1 MHFILSGIILILGEN
16 FLT

>member
-16 FLT
+16 FLI